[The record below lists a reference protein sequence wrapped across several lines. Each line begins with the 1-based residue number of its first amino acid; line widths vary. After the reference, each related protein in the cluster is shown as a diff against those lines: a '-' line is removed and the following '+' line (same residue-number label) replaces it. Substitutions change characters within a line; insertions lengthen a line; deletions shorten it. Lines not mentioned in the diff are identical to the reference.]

1 MLKRFCIIYFHKKTL
16 VSFKVGISEL
26 LENLLCSLGDL
37 KNWSGI
43 DYYNPDSDQY
53 FRKE

>member
-1 MLKRFCIIYFHKKTL
+1 MYIKRRLYPSKYIY
-16 VSFKVGISEL
+16 ISEL